1 MNVYL
6 AGQIGLM
13 EWVLITIGILWLA
26 GFLRSTIYVPVVIK
40 EKEKKEEERKTKIDE
55 STTISKPGKKDEND
69 YTPFEEV
76 KD

>member
-1 MNVYL
+1 MKVYQ

-13 EWVLITIGILWLA
+13 EWVLIIIGILWLA
-26 GFLRSTIYVPVVIK
+26 GFLRNTIYVPVVVK
-40 EKEKKEEERKTKIDE
+40 EKEKKEEEKKTKIDE
-55 STTISKPGKKDEND
+55 STTISKPGKKDESD